1 MLLDLFAVHLFFV
14 IVYRVAYRDYT
25 SCSTDS
31 KEKLLDQEDPEEEL
45 PDPKDSEYL
54 AELGDGSS
62 GATTHPP
69 RRSY

>member
-1 MLLDLFAVHLFFV
+1 MLLDLFVVHLFFV

-45 PDPKDSEYL
+45 PDLEDSEDL
-54 AELGDGSS
+54 AELGGRSS